1 MAFLIN
7 CPNCGER
14 DVNEFRF
21 GGEFSVRPKPG
32 ADSGQWA
39 SYLYSKKNAAGMQRE
54 WWIHRFG
61 CRKWFLAERD
71 TVTNRVEETFW
82 A

>member
-1 MAFLIN
+1 MAFLLK

-14 DVNEFRF
+14 NVNEFRF
-21 GGEFSVRPKPG
+21 GGEFTVRPPPD
-32 ADSGQWA
+32 ADSDQWA
-39 SYLYSKKNAAGMQRE
+39 RYFYTKNNVAGVQRE
-54 WWIHRFG
+54 WWNHRFG
-61 CRKWFLAERD
+61 CRKWFLAVRD